1 MPNIGHVISVGDV
14 LATLCLPRVERLGK
28 LSPMGDSFQDVSL
41 RSLAPADC
49 CGGHVRHHGH
59 AGHPGKLTGAM
70 PSELRAEYYS
80 LLDHRGDLMK
90 I

>member
-1 MPNIGHVISVGDV
+1 MYSLLSAFGDK
-14 LATLCLPRVERLGK
+14 ERRGWV
-28 LSPMGDSFQDVSL
+28 DNFQDLSL
-41 RSLAPADC
+41 PGYLLLLTAEGAMFVIMGMP
-49 CGGHVRHHGH
+49 GM
-59 AGHPGKLTGAM
+59 PGKLTGAM